1 MVYHREAH
9 CAISKENRCW
19 PRTEEIRPRA
29 VARAS
34 GLFFSFVSHASVW
47 PSPIFTSASPSF
59 LPVNA
64 SCSYL
69 PTNCSR
75 SYLRIFCPPL
85 CYESEDES
93 LSFFVF
99 VTFAVE
105 KFPRARVR
113 FSEKSCRLGTT
124 GRSSTRKVI
133 DAVTYFFGAAESR
146 TIRPTCKIPILSKIH
161 KQVVIKPCHVL
172 SDIFAVQSYL
182 PIGDKK

>member
-1 MVYHREAH
+1 MRSA
-9 CAISKENRCW
+9 KRNRDW

-29 VARAS
+29 VPRAS
-34 GLFFSFVSHASVW
+34 GLFFSFVSHASVF
-47 PSPIFTSASPSF
+47 PSSIFSSTSPSF

-64 SCSYL
+64 SFSYL
-69 PTNCSR
+69 LTNCSR
-75 SYLRIFCPPL
+75 SYLHIFSPL
-85 CYESEDES
+85 RCESEDES

-99 VTFAVE
+99 VTSVVE

-113 FSEKSCRLGTT
+113 FSEKSCRLGTA

-172 SDIFAVQSYL
+172 SYIFATVVLAYQ
-182 PIGDKK
+182 